1 LVTLVGLIAMLI
13 LAIYELASFTSVELI
28 ESVTVDTS
36 REQTIHL
43 RFDISFPD
51 MACKDVTIDLVDQN
65 GNLQV
70 TNPSNIQKSKISLPG
85 NPLLNIPTAS
95 NDLIPADPNQKRGCL
110 PCYTSIDDECCTCE
124 EVKNYFDARSWIT
137 ENPLTRPQCAEEN
150 AFFNAPGNAEGCRV
164 KGQLTAL
171 KGSGNFH
178 VAPGMATNGINGAHS
193 HTMNPFTIMEDLQ
206 HARYS
211 HTIHTLSFGFPY
223 PGQND
228 TLNGVIF
235 QTKDIVRHVYYIRL
249 VPTIYIDGTNV
260 VKTHQYSVTN
270 HTDVVDLTNTFTLQL
285 PGIFWKFDISPML
298 VKLERK
304 EKYFTHFLTRLCAV
318 VGGTWVVLGL
328 LYATILQA
336 FEKLRK
342 KRK

>member
-1 LVTLVGLIAMLI
+1 
-13 LAIYELASFTSVELI
+13 
-28 ESVTVDTS
+28 VDTS

-85 NPLLNIPTAS
+85 NPLLT
-95 NDLIPADPNQKRGCL
+95 DPNQKRGCL